1 MKQQMKTMMKLPKTK
16 GSILQIVL
24 IIFVV
29 LILNISL
36 FYNNIIEK
44 SKSINQI
51 KELNEQRLI
60 ELSVLRYYKEM
71 IATSILLS
79 DYISFN
85 DYIIEYTVDDYGNYY
100 YIKTTITKDKRSY
113 VFDLEIEL
121 DTLVILRFEYQ

>member
-1 MKQQMKTMMKLPKTK
+1 MKTIMKLPKTK

-29 LILNISL
+29 LVLNISL
-36 FYNNIIEK
+36 FYNSIIEN

-60 ELSVLRYYKEM
+60 ELSILRYYKEM

-79 DYISFN
+79 DYISFK

-121 DTLVILRFEYQ
+121 DTLVILSFEYQ

>member
-36 FYNNIIEK
+36 FYNNIIEN

-100 YIKTTITKDKRSY
+100 YIKTTITKDKQSY

>member
-100 YIKTTITKDKRSY
+100 YIKTTITKDKQSY

>member
-1 MKQQMKTMMKLPKTK
+1 MKLSMKKMMKLSKTK
-16 GSILQIVL
+16 GSILQLVL
-24 IIFVV
+24 IVFVV

-36 FYNNIIEK
+36 FYNNIIEN

-60 ELSVLRYYKEM
+60 ELSILRYYKEM

-121 DTLVILRFEYQ
+121 DTLVILSFEYQ